1 MQKLTVY
8 LLPRMPVGDWNIE
21 ANKAQRTRQPLTRR
35 GSSSL
40 AAAEPLVALARLLAR
55 QTAGKMF
62 RNAASA
68 VASRMMDP
76 AR

>member
-1 MQKLTVY
+1 MS
-8 LLPRMPVGDWNIE
+8 VGDWNIE

-35 GSSSL
+35 GSRSL

-55 QTAGKMF
+55 QTAGEMY
-62 RNAASA
+62 RNAAGA
-68 VASRMMDP
+68 VASRMTDP